1 MSSLPEKVIAVL
13 NTYPINDFFTSK
25 DIANDIYALFLEG
38 PPQPKDVSS
47 ALCKLRDKGFVIK
60 SDTFFKRQNKL
71 PLFKTYWIKIKEY
84 DASQAKKILRSHPIL
99 SSALEIC
106 KSVKRLEERKD
117 QEIKKLKEANS
128 GLISEI
134 QGLTIQVADLQET
147 NTKLHEIINRERKQ
161 QYDH

>member
-1 MSSLPEKVIAVL
+1 MSSLSEKVIEALSV
-13 NTYPINDFFTSK
+13 YSIDDYFTSN
-25 DIANDIYALFLEG
+25 DIANDICKYFSG
-38 PPQPKDVSS
+38 DKPQPKDVSS
-47 ALCKLRDKGFVIK
+47 ALCKLRDKGFIIK
-60 SDTFFKRQNKL
+60 SDALFKRQNKL
-71 PLFKTYWIKIKEY
+71 SLSKTYWIKIKEY
-84 DASQAKKILRSHPIL
+84 DASQAKKLPRSHPIL

-147 NTKLHEIINRERKQ
+147 NTKLHEIINREREQ

>member
-1 MSSLPEKVIAVL
+1 MSSLPEKVIEALSV
-13 NTYPINDFFTSK
+13 YPIDDFFTSN
-25 DIANDIYALFLEG
+25 DIANDICKYFSG
-38 PPQPKDVSS
+38 NKPRPKDVSS
-47 ALCKLRDKGFVIK
+47 ALCKLRDKGFITK
-60 SDTFFKRQNKL
+60 SDTLFKRQNKL

-84 DASQAKKILRSHPIL
+84 DASQAKKIPRGHPIL

-117 QEIKKLKEANS
+117 QEIKKLKEEKIE
-128 GLISEI
+128 LISEI
-134 QGLTIQVADLQET
+134 QSLTIQVADLQEA